1 MSAEKPVFFSGY
13 GFSLRGEK
21 NRFVLP
27 PAFRNAIHDATG
39 NRTLCLGFNQKPRC
53 LTGFG
58 LNRAEDLERQID
70 LEREGALSRGLPFD
84 EFDLRRQLFSFEQIP
99 FDSSGRFLMPDYL
112 MDSGRITDAICVI
125 GFGRYFTIWAP
136 EVLYMQDDTYA
147 PQMAACRSLEA
158 EARGKGKGK

>member
-1 MSAEKPVFFSGY
+1 MTADKPVFFSGY

-27 PAFRNAIHDATG
+27 PAFRNAIQDSTG

-58 LNRAEDLERQID
+58 LNRAEDLEAQV
-70 LEREGALSRGLPFD
+70 ERERESAISQGKPFD

-99 FDSSGRFLMPDYL
+99 FDSSGRFVMPDYL
-112 MDSGRITDAICVI
+112 IDSARIDDAICVI
-125 GFGRYFTIWAP
+125 GFGKYFTIWAP
-136 EVLYMQDDTYA
+136 QALYMMDDTYA
-147 PQMAACRSLEA
+147 PQMAACRAL
-158 EARGKGKGK
+158 